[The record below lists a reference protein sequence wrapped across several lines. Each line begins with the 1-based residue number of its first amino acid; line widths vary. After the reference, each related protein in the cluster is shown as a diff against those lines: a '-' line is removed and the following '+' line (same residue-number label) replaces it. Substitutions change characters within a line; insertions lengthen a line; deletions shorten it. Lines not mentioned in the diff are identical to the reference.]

1 MAVRVLMIG
10 ANDQGGHGFYCR
22 TLADALR
29 ESGVDVRL
37 YGLRLFATPPYV
49 RFRPLWAVDRFFRA
63 AANSVR
69 ALNRVAKGGSDIVHF
84 QLLTPLTDRFWIP
97 AMARKVPMVIT
108 IHNVEP
114 HKPSVG
120 FTPSWLGPIYRCSD
134 RLIVH
139 STANKRRLV
148 EIYPELVDKTDV
160 IPHGV
165 WVPAKRYSKE
175 EARSRLGFPVNRQVI
190 LFFGVIRRDKG
201 LELLLEAVA
210 TLCRTYSDGIPPLLV
225 VVGSLPVNESFEP
238 YSHRI
243 TELGIEE
250 YVCAKIGFVPD
261 EEVALYFCASDVVAL
276 PYTEQ
281 FQAQSGVLMLA
292 YGYGV
297 PVVVTDVGSLGE
309 TVREDGT
316 GIVLTRRDAIA
327 LANALCSILEDPDTR
342 ARATRNM
349 LNLSAKKYS
358 WHAVANK
365 TAEVYEEALRQRVD
379 GEGGRHR

>member
-22 TLADALR
+22 TIVDALR
-29 ESGVDVRL
+29 EIGIDVEL
-37 YGLRLFATPPYV
+37 YGLRPFATPPYV

-69 ALNRVAKGGSDIVHF
+69 ALYRVAKGGSDIIHF

-108 IHNVEP
+108 VHNVEP
-114 HKPSVG
+114 HKPTVG

-134 RLIVH
+134 KLIVH

-148 EIYPELVDKTDV
+148 EIYPELVDKTIV

-175 EARSRLGFPVNRQVI
+175 EARSRLGLPANRQVI
-190 LFFGVIRRDKG
+190 LFFGGIRQDKG
-201 LELLLEAVA
+201 LGLLLEAVA
-210 TLCRTYSDGIPPLLV
+210 ALCRTYSDCTPPLLV
-225 VVGSLPVNESFEP
+225 VAGSLPVNESFEP
-238 YSHRI
+238 YSRRI
-243 TELGIEE
+243 AELGIEE
-250 YVCAKIGFVPD
+250 HVCARISFVPD
-261 EEVALYFCASDVVAL
+261 EEVPHYFCASDVVAL
-276 PYTEQ
+276 PYTDQ

-309 TVREDGT
+309 TVKEDGT
-316 GIVLTRRDAIA
+316 GIVLARPDPVA
-327 LANALCSILEDPDTR
+327 LADALRSVLKNRDMN
-342 ARATRNM
+342 ARAAENM
-349 LNLSAKKYS
+349 LRLSVEKYS
-358 WHAVANK
+358 WRAVAEK
-365 TAEVYEEALRQRVD
+365 TAGIYEEALRQRVV
-379 GEGGRHR
+379 GGGGSYT